1 MGVSLGIDMSRLD
14 VCFGGFTPTVM
25 GDMTATWDVA
35 VEAEQRLA
43 ARKDAAIRAEELE
56 AARESALLEWVDEA
70 GTVWEHVL
78 LDGASVRIKG
88 CRTQACILDI
98 PAQIEGHP
106 VLELAPEAC
115 ANLPSVVEATVPDSV
130 IVVGDCA
137 FRGCSQLERVVLPAE
152 VSVYLADWFRYC
164 NKLSHLELPGA
175 LEAITP
181 RVFDHGHLRT
191 LVVGPGTRSV
201 EPGAF
206 INSHLESIQ
215 VAESNPFMAT
225 DGRALYSKGWSIMA
239 ALAAPSDAYAVRD
252 GCRALGKKAFSSFTG
267 LSAVDLPSTLE
278 AIGPFAFA
286 GTALRSFHAPSAL
299 RIIQEKA
306 FYGCRQL
313 AQVQLD
319 EGLESIGPSAF
330 EDCGLAE
337 LRIPASVQ
345 EMGAHVADGT
355 DVRFSGEGATF
366 GIEGD
371 GGRLVFDGQG
381 GLYERDGAGFRFVRL
396 MDPDAVSYEVLPG
409 TVELGRQAFECARK
423 LREVRLPEGLWKI
436 SGAAFRGCMELVRV
450 NVPDTVA
457 WVGGDAFLDTRI
469 ETVQLSAGLEHLG
482 PRALVTLGAHHGQG
496 GPSLHSIVLTGA
508 SAHFRMHEGMLLE
521 RKDDG
526 AERVVIYV
534 GPDAAVHVPEAVD
547 EICAYAFNGAS
558 QVKELHLS
566 DRITTVGPRGLA
578 VDAPLEHIHVDL
590 AEPIEGHAAFDIFP
604 PRTDRSEQQMMLAL
618 TVPTFVSIE
627 ALFEHYDNAII
638 NASSFD
644 ALSESGLGVHEQ
656 AVRLIQRLEDPVFM
670 GPVSQDMARRVLR
683 NGLCGIC
690 LEMARHDDR
699 DSLRRLADLGILS
712 AENIDEV
719 ISAVQQV
726 QDASMTGYL
735 LEVKR
740 MRFGVRSFDF
750 SL

>member
-43 ARKDAAIRAEELE
+43 ARKQAAIRAEALD
-56 AARESALLEWVDEA
+56 AARESEPLEWTDET

-78 LDGASVRIKG
+78 LDGVSVRIKG
-88 CRTQACILDI
+88 CRPQARVLRV
-98 PAQIEGHP
+98 PSQIEGHP

-115 ANLPSVVEATVPDSV
+115 ANLSSVVEITVPDSV
-130 IVVGDCA
+130 IAVGDCA
-137 FRGCSQLERVVLPAE
+137 FRGCSQLERVALPAH
-152 VSVYLADWFRYC
+152 VAVYLADWFRYC

-175 LEAITP
+175 LEVITP
-181 RVFDHGHLRT
+181 RIFDHVRLKT
-191 LVVGPGTRSV
+191 LVIGPDTREV
-201 EPGAF
+201 QPGAF
-206 INSHLESIQ
+206 INSCLESIQ
-215 VAESNPFMAT
+215 VAEGNPFMVT
-225 DGRALYSKGWSIMA
+225 DGRALYSKDGSIMA
-239 ALAAPSDAYAVRD
+239 ALAVPSDAYAVRD
-252 GCRALGKKAFSSFTG
+252 GCRAVGKKAFSSFAS
-267 LSAVDLPSTLE
+267 LASVELPASLE
-278 AIGPFAFA
+278 VIGPFAFA
-286 GTALRSFHAPSAL
+286 GTSLRSFKAPDAL
-299 RIIQEKA
+299 RVIQEKA

-313 AQVQLD
+313 VQVQLD

-330 EDCGLAE
+330 ADSGIAE
-337 LRIPASVQ
+337 LRIPDSVR

-355 DVRFSGEGATF
+355 GVRFAGTDATF
-366 GIEGD
+366 GIEGQ
-371 GGRLVFDGQG
+371 GGPLLFDGQG
-381 GLYERDGAGFRFVRL
+381 GLYERSSAGLRFVRL
-396 MDPDAVSYEVLPG
+396 MDPDAVAYEVLPG
-409 TVELGRQAFECARK
+409 TVELGRQAFECART
-423 LREVRLPEGLWKI
+423 LREVRLPAGLKKI
-436 SGAAFRGCMELVRV
+436 SGAAFRGCTELVHV

-469 ETVQLSAGLEHLG
+469 EAVQLSAGLEHLG

-496 GPSLHSIVLTGA
+496 APSLHSITVTGA
-508 SAHFRMHEGMLLE
+508 SDRFRMHEGMLLE

-534 GPDAAVHVPEAVD
+534 GPDEVVHVPDAVD
-547 EICAYAFNGAS
+547 EICAYAFNGAA
-558 QVKELHLS
+558 QVRELFLS

-578 VDAPLEHIHVDL
+578 VDAPLERIHVDL
-590 AEPIEGHAAFDIFP
+590 VEPIEGHAAFDIFP

-618 TVPTFVSIE
+618 TVPAFVSVE

-656 AVRLIQRLEDPVFM
+656 AVRLIERLEDPVFM
-670 GPVSQDMARRVLR
+670 GTVNQDMAQRVLR
-683 NGLCGIC
+683 NGLCGVC

-712 AENIDEV
+712 AENIDEA
-719 ISAVQQV
+719 ISAVQHV
-726 QDASMTGYL
+726 QDASVTGYL
-735 LEVKR
+735 LEMKR
-740 MRFGVRSFDF
+740 MRFGRQAFDL